1 MNTKSIVTPLSQ
13 KLASSILAWSFK
25 ANQCAVP
32 GPWDPQLKVL
42 AMLACLT
49 DTFFILPSLTASQ
62 CPSKSPHVSFPI
74 IRYLMH

>member
-49 DTFFILPSLTASQ
+49 DTFFYFAKPDRFAMPLQT
-62 CPSKSPHVSFPI
+62 SPRSFPHN
-74 IRYLMH
+74 YALP